1 MCQYIKNIYLKINTL
16 LNKANAKN
24 INLIIVKGLSR
35 KRTNKQ
41 RKKEAD
47 EERRRINR
55 NSALAF
61 ALTSKRYVLA

>member
-1 MCQYIKNIYLKINTL
+1 MCQYIKSIYLKINTL

-35 KRTNKQ
+35 KRINKQ

-47 EERRRINR
+47 EERRKINR
-55 NSALAF
+55 NIALAF